1 VLSGATAI
9 YCSGTALHHV
19 ASAFNLARLL
29 KPAIIVLEDVDL
41 VFSSRD
47 INPSSG
53 ALGDLFDHIDAI
65 ADSEPI
71 CVILT
76 TNAIER
82 VEAAVKDRPGRVS
95 QCIFFGPPSPDLRR
109 RYLRSYLAR
118 HQMTEATVD
127 HVVKATEGVTQA
139 FLKELVQRGLR
150 FAIEAGHTDAN
161 KVTPA
166 VQDFDAALS
175 EMRARASTCASRSS
189 KNPCASFDS
198 KAARAITGFR
208 S

>member
-1 VLSGATAI
+1 MATAI

-47 INPSSG
+47 INPFSG

-71 CVILT
+71 CIILT

-109 RYLRSYLAR
+109 RHLRSYLAR
-118 HQMTEATVD
+118 SQMTEESVD

-139 FLKELVQRGLR
+139 FLKELVQRGLQ
-150 FAIEAGHTDAN
+150 FAIESGRVDAD
-161 KVTPA
+161 KVTPSA
-166 VQDFDAALS
+166 EDFDAALS
-175 EMRARASTCASRSS
+175 EMRA
-189 KNPCASFDS
+189 FDS